1 MLNENIKALFKN
13 IVYNCPIVGI
23 KDRSIVY
30 KVGNDTVSIFMFKK
44 TEGDEAEIKPMNI
57 EQVRWLS
64 FSEGSIWHVKSPLYR
79 DLPIYTYGLTTSF
92 RNYTI
97 GDLTLSEQEE
107 IAKQINTSLDQF
119 EKDALAK
126 LMSDSL
132 E

>member
-13 IVYNCPIVGI
+13 IVYNCSIIGV
-23 KDRSIVY
+23 KDRSIIY
-30 KVGNDTVSIFMFKK
+30 KVGDDTVSIYMFKK
-44 TEGDEAEIKPMNI
+44 TEGDEKEIKPMNI

-64 FSEGSIWHVKSPLYR
+64 FSEGSIWHVKSPLYG

-107 IAKQINTSLDQF
+107 IAKQINISLEQF
-119 EKDALAK
+119 EKDELAK
-126 LMSDSL
+126 LMSASL